1 MYGMVNEAIR
11 SMVIETFDIEFWDE
25 VCTELDLEFKTF
37 KSFEQYDDKV
47 TGDLVGVISKRAD
60 LEPVKLLEEFGK
72 YWIKYAQES
81 EYSSILETF
90 STSPLELLKSLDNL
104 HTRLQLTFDDL
115 DAPSFSV
122 TEISDNE
129 INVHYSSERE
139 LPLEFFVIG
148 LIHGIFDMFNQ
159 SCQVE
164 IIPALNGEKGVFKVI
179 F

>member
-1 MYGMVNEAIR
+1 MHFVDFLTLKIA
-11 SMVIETFDIEFWDE
+11 T
-25 VCTELDLEFKTF
+25 
-37 KSFEQYDDKV
+37 
-47 TGDLVGVISKRAD
+47 A
-60 LEPVKLLEEFGK
+60 LLRRG
-72 YWIKYAQES
+72 A
-81 EYSSILETF
+81 SSCAFACFITMQSLGLF
-90 STSPLELLKSLDNL
+90 VLLKSLDNL